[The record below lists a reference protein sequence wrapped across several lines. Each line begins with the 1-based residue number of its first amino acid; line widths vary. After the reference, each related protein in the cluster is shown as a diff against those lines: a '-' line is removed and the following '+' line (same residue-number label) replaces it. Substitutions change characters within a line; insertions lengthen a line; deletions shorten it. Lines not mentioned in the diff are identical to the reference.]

1 MNRYNGILS
10 VGDLISRVNLDI
22 CVCEDNLQHQNEV
35 LKDALSQMYEI
46 SLVLKDTLDHMPSTH
61 WMETEADAD
70 CCCPK
75 CEECFNTSVYV
86 GDYFPLDLE
95 IHELQRLV

>member
-1 MNRYNGILS
+1 MNRYNGIIS

-35 LKDALSQMYEI
+35 LKDALAQMYEI
-46 SLVLKDTLDHMPSTH
+46 SLILRGTLDRMPSMH
-61 WMETEADAD
+61 WIETETDAD
-70 CCCPK
+70 CECPK
-75 CEECFNTSVYV
+75 CGESFDTSVYV

-95 IHELQRLV
+95 IHELGRLV